1 MEGMGLSEVT
11 SAQKDEEE
19 EDAPPWAPHQIFYLV
34 VEEMTFFLTILEV
47 AVVEGIYP

>member
-11 SAQKDEEE
+11 SAQEEE

-47 AVVEGIYP
+47 AVVEGIYR